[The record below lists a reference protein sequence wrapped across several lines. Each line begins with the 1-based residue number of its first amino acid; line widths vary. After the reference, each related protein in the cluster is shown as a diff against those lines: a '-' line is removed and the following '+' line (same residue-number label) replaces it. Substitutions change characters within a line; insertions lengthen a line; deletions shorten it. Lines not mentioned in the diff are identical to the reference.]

1 MQLTVLIAAVAAAA
15 AQPMQHTCG
24 DPSDG
29 PVLGG
34 VDVVGTFESLGAS
47 APVMGNST
55 FVDESL
61 GGYAFHFST
70 QANLDAFKANSSKYT
85 PSYGGY

>member
-34 VDVVGTFESLGAS
+34 VDVVGTSMHPTA

-55 FVDESL
+55 FVDTSL

-70 QANLDAFKANSSKYT
+70 QANLDAFKANSSKYI